1 MISPYTRDFQIQL
14 LINLLRDKKFFEETV
29 GRLHLSDF
37 DLPPCRLIFEIAR
50 TYFLKHR
57 ELPPFRVIELELIQT
72 LQYPSLEYE
81 TVLQEAEHESL
92 AGIMSMFARSAPS
105 DLAVPYYREKLH
117 GFMSHMRLAA
127 AKGLGLTAEQEL
139 AESVRI
145 HSEVSKVGRNRVILV
160 NATSRPPDMSAVLGG
175 RIGIGLNKVDKLINY
190 GLTSGQ
196 TGMVVACTGIG
207 KTNTGLNMCVAA
219 ALKNT
224 RSLFMT
230 LENTVDM
237 IHNRIFGMFA
247 HIEAQHLIQRSLLDK
262 NSAWRL
268 DFVSGDAFR
277 YHNYITIADC
287 TQRPHGVDDIKDIIS
302 VWLEDQ
308 IERLGHKEEE
318 CRLINV
324 DWIEKIV
331 DAGIVGI
338 HKNMSTAD
346 RIKHR
351 MEALAEINRSFK
363 KILWTS
369 TQGTRAAQNHEI
381 IVRGDIANSIHVMD
395 PLDLCIGLAP
405 SVIATD
411 TRDDDDVTNP
421 VCDRRLNV
429 SLLKTRESAAT
440 GRHRQ
445 VYQGKTLR
453 LWDDESQFTA
463 ATQLADQC
471 NMDGLLKLM
480 APQSVTPGK

>member
-29 GRLHLSDF
+29 SRLHLSDF

-50 TYFLKHR
+50 TYFQKHR
-57 ELPPFRVIELELIQT
+57 ELPPFRVIELELVQT
-72 LQYPSLEYE
+72 LQYPSLDYE
-81 TVLQEAEHESL
+81 TVLQEAEHEAL
-92 AGIMSMFARSAPS
+92 AGIMSMLARSATT
-105 DLAVPYYREKLH
+105 DLAIPYYREKLH
-117 GFMSHMRLAA
+117 GYMSHMRLAA
-127 AKGLGLTAEQEL
+127 TRGLGLSAEQEL
-139 AESVRI
+139 VESVRI

-160 NATSRPPDMSAVLGG
+160 NATSRPPDMAEMLGG
-175 RIGIGLNKVDKLINY
+175 RIGTGLNKIDKLINY
-190 GLTSGQ
+190 GLASGQ
-196 TGMVVACTGIG
+196 TGMIVACTGIG
-207 KTNTGLNMCVAA
+207 KTNTALNMCVAA
-219 ALKNT
+219 ALKNV

-230 LENTVDM
+230 LENPVDM

-247 HIEAQHLIQRSLLDK
+247 HIEAQLLIQRSLLDK
-262 NSAWRL
+262 NSAWR
-268 DFVSGDAFR
+268 FNYVIGETFR

-287 TQRPHGVDDIKDIIS
+287 TQRPHSVEDIKDVIN

-308 IERLGHKEEE
+308 VERLGHKEEE
-318 CRLINV
+318 CRLIDV
-324 DWIEKIV
+324 DWIERIV
-331 DAGIVGI
+331 DDGIKGI

-346 RIKHR
+346 RIHHR

-363 KILWTS
+363 KILWTA
-369 TQGTRAAQNHEI
+369 TQGTRDAQKHEI

-405 SVIATD
+405 SVLATD
-411 TRDDDDVTNP
+411 IRDDDDITNP

-429 SLLKTRESAAT
+429 SMLKTRESAAT

-445 VYQGKTLR
+445 IYQGKTLR

-480 APQSVTPGK
+480 TPQAVTPGR

>member
-1 MISPYTRDFQIQL
+1 
-14 LINLLRDKKFFEETV
+14 
-29 GRLHLSDF
+29 
-37 DLPPCRLIFEIAR
+37 
-50 TYFLKHR
+50 
-57 ELPPFRVIELELIQT
+57 
-72 LQYPSLEYE
+72 
-81 TVLQEAEHESL
+81 
-92 AGIMSMFARSAPS
+92 
-105 DLAVPYYREKLH
+105 
-117 GFMSHMRLAA
+117 
-127 AKGLGLTAEQEL
+127 
-139 AESVRI
+139 
-145 HSEVSKVGRNRVILV
+145 
-160 NATSRPPDMSAVLGG
+160 MSAVLGG

-302 VWLEDQ
+302 IWLEDQ

-429 SLLKTRESAAT
+429 SLLKTRESAST